1 MAEGNRPL
9 AVKSP
14 RIRAA
19 SREMM
24 GDTFYCGE
32 IRRLIV
38 KA

>member
-1 MAEGNRPL
+1 MKP
-9 AVKSP
+9 P

-19 SREMM
+19 GREMM